1 MPTIVLADD
10 HHIVRQ
16 GFRALLD
23 SVPDFTVLGE
33 AGNGLTAI
41 DLVEKLQPQIL
52 IVDLML
58 PGLNGLEVINQ
69 TRHRS
74 PKTHVIVL
82 SMPHLDPRGSPA
94 FDVVQR
100 GIAEARQVPFGSV
113 YQAAFDAP
121 KQRLRVGVC
130 LAQD

>member
-1 MPTIVLADD
+1 TSVLADD

-33 AGNGLTAI
+33 AGNGLTAL
-41 DLVEKLQPQIL
+41 DLVDKLQPQIL

-82 SMPHLDPRGSPA
+82 SMHADEA
-94 FDVVQR
+94 YVVQAL
-100 GIAEARQVPFGSV
+100 GNGASGYVLKDSKASDLV
-113 YQAAFDAP
+113 QAINTV
-121 KQRLRVGVC
+121 LEG
-130 LAQD
+130 